1 MIKAVSGIIVL
12 PLLNNDLQELVTEGS
27 TGNEESDD
35 EFEFKFLV
43 DINKLD
49 SQSDSFCSF
58 NKGLSIRNFKA
69 YNAALFLGFI
79 NQSFRPPCDC

>member
-12 PLLNNDLQELVTEGS
+12 PLLNNDLQELAIEGS

-35 EFEFKFLV
+35 EYEFKFLV
-43 DINKLD
+43 DINELD
-49 SQSDSFCSF
+49 SQSNSFCSF

-69 YNAALFLGFI
+69 YNATLFLGFI

>member
-12 PLLNNDLQELVTEGS
+12 PLLNNDLQELAIEGS

-35 EFEFKFLV
+35 EFKFLV

-49 SQSDSFCSF
+49 SQSVSFCSF
-58 NKGLSIRNFKA
+58 NKSLSIRNFKA
-69 YNAALFLGFI
+69 YNAALFLGFV